1 MTAEVQDPMELAD
14 LHAASHAMWA
24 SIHGEENTLTSTV
37 SPANEE
43 IKENNDETEAKKQN
57 PDEIQIVTCICGSE
71 MMEITK
77 KNKRIISCHVCSF
90 QFHAQ
95 MSDSHYYYCPRGKEI
110 PHKTGYALCI
120 TCSKSITKFTNGPVS
135 DTHNRE
141 KLYFHTRAKTLF
153 GCLKLRER

>member
-1 MTAEVQDPMELAD
+1 MKRSRKTMMKQ
-14 LHAASHAMWA
+14 
-24 SIHGEENTLTSTV
+24 
-37 SPANEE
+37 
-43 IKENNDETEAKKQN
+43 KQKKQN
-57 PDEIQIVTCICGSE
+57 PDEIQIVTCVRGSE

-95 MSDSHYYYCPRGKEI
+95 MSDSHYYYCPRGKGI
-110 PHKTGYALCI
+110 QHKAGYALCI

-141 KLYFHTRAKTLF
+141 KLYFVYNRNKMTGPL
-153 GCLKLRER
+153 